1 MNNLKL
7 TKLINALKLNN
18 NIGAA
23 TSVGNLIINHKK
35 FSALNLSINPNEVG
49 NIMPDADMLSYFKT
63 TSDRGRKTYLAYD
76 PKKLLNNSSER
87 GDSSAVGGIVHDIA
101 KYIRQYNVFWDPID
115 KRIYLNNLYDP
126 QTSFDLEQVISANPE
141 IGSYNAF
148 EFIGPTIESVRDLEK
163 SAQDILNE
171 SEEVESEFSFYSPG
185 LKEGEKRKF
194 KFKLLKSISNLSF
207 YHATRK
213 SNLDSIMSQGLKTSA
228 QLREEFGA
236 NIGWSQFNLNLQNV
250 IYLTKDFYYAKDI
263 AQTIANRFEEP
274 AVIIEI
280 SPGGLKNLE
289 SIVVDEDIYQTE
301 HGFIRNENIEHY
313 NFPEFFDS
321 LKSSIE
327 SIGYKDPI
335 SSDNLIVKETVNP
348 E

>member
-7 TKLINALKLNN
+7 AKLINALKSTNN
-18 NIGAA
+18 VGASI
-23 TSVGNLIINHKK
+23 SVSNLLINHKK
-35 FSALNLSINPNEVG
+35 FSALNLSINPNEVK
-49 NIMPDADMLSYFKT
+49 NIMPDADELSYFKM

-76 PKKLLNNSSER
+76 PKKLSDKPSER
-87 GDSSAVGGIVHDIA
+87 GDSGATGGIVHDIA
-101 KYIRQYNVFWDPID
+101 KYIKQYNVFWDPVD

-141 IGSYNAF
+141 IGVYHAF
-148 EFIGPTIESVRDLEK
+148 EFMGPTIESIKDLEK
-163 SAQDILNE
+163 LAQDILNE

-185 LKEGEKRKF
+185 LKEGERIKF
-194 KFKLLKSISNLSF
+194 KFKLLKSISNLPF

-228 QLREEFGA
+228 QLREELGT
-236 NIGWSQFNLNLQNV
+236 NIGWSEFNLNLQNA
-250 IYLTKDFYYAKDI
+250 IYLTKDFSYAKDI

-274 AVIIEI
+274 AVVIEV

-289 SIVVDEDIYQTE
+289 SIVVDEDVYQTE
-301 HGFIRNENIEHY
+301 HGFLRNENIEDY
-313 NFPEFFDS
+313 NFPEFFNS

-335 SSDNLIVKETVNP
+335 SSDSLIIKETIGP